1 MKKQYIKPML
11 AVEYYELTQ
20 AIAACA
26 TKFGLMDSACV
37 LNDADATDQMKDLAY
52 VGFFIEAGGCG
63 AFPEGMDAS
72 DAICYHTNANS
83 AFTS

>member
-26 TKFGLMDSACV
+26 TKFGFMNSECV
-37 LNDADATDQMKDLAY
+37 KNDADATAQMKDLAWA
-52 VGFFIEAGGCG
+52 GFFTDSNNCA
-63 AFPEGMDAS
+63 AFPEGMDGT

>member
-26 TKFGLMDSACV
+26 TKFGFMNSACV
-37 LNDADATDQMKDLAY
+37 LNDADATAPMKSLANI
-52 VGFFIEAGGCG
+52 GFFTEAGGCVLF
-63 AFPEGMDAS
+63 AVGMDGN